1 MEEKKKKTTNKNP
14 RLSGCP
20 MIVNYLN
27 TFALG
32 IKILCLEFAS
42 CVLSAQPEGRGRQE
56 EQWMVSGRKFG
67 DVVAALGLG

>member
-1 MEEKKKKTTNKNP
+1 
-14 RLSGCP
+14 

-42 CVLSAQPEGRGRQE
+42 CLLSAQPEGRRQE
-56 EQWMVSGRKFG
+56 EQWMITGSKFG